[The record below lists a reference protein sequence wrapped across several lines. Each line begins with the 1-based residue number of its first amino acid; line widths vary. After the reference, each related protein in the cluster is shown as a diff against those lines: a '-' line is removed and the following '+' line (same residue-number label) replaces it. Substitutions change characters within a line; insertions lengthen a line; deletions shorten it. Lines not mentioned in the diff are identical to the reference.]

1 MPPGRVARYG
11 PTKFEYAI
19 AAFGKVPAVTTATT
33 YFPSALLRIC
43 AEAVAAENV
52 PDEFTMLLH
61 PVRDVFVGHA
71 ISE

>member
-1 MPPGRVARYG
+1 M
-11 PTKFEYAI
+11 
-19 AAFGKVPAVTTATT
+19 AFGKVPAVTTATT

-43 AEAVAAENV
+43 AVAVAAENV
-52 PDEFTMLLH
+52 PDEFTMVLH